1 MLNQS
6 YIRQPKSANSAH
18 LIASIDKLLQN
29 PSYTQMNRRQFVATT
44 AGSLALAGI
53 SHAQSKSFR
62 GIIHKAVKV
71 GTAPDEKHFQRVK
84 DLGFDGIE
92 GNAPGLQVE
101 PIKKACSKLDLPMH
115 GVVYS
120 KHWQIRLS
128 DKNPEVREK
137 SRNGLAQ
144 AMRDAKAVGGTSVLL
159 VPGKVTGEQ
168 ENHQHVWD
176 RSIEQIQQ
184 LLPLAEELKIHILI
198 ETVWNGFCYKP
209 EQFRDYIDACDSPW
223 VQAYFD
229 IGNMQRFAPSHEWI
243 RILGKRTLKLDIKD
257 WGSKNGF
264 CPLGQGD
271 VDWKKVRHEL
281 ERVEF
286 SGWAT
291 REGND
296 GGINKTAKLMNE
308 LLAL

>member
-1 MLNQS
+1 
-6 YIRQPKSANSAH
+6 
-18 LIASIDKLLQN
+18 
-29 PSYTQMNRRQFVATT
+29 MNRRKFLATT
-44 AGSLALAGI
+44 SCSLGFSPLLSAKPA
-53 SHAQSKSFR
+53 SFR
-62 GIIHKAVKV
+62 GRIKKAVKF
-71 GTAPDEKHFQRVK
+71 GAQPDREKMRKLK

-92 GNAPGLQVE
+92 GSGPGMQVDTM
-101 PIKKACSKLDLPMH
+101 KKACAELGLAIH
-115 GVVYS
+115 GLVYS
-120 KHWQIRLS
+120 KHWHTRLS
-128 DKNPEVREK
+128 DPKPEIREK
-137 SRNGLAQ
+137 SRMGLAQ
-144 AMRDAKAVGGTSVLL
+144 TMKEAKAVGGSSVLL
-159 VPGKVTGEQ
+159 VPGKVNGGNET
-168 ENHQHVWD
+168 HQQVWD
-176 RSIEQIQQ
+176 RSIEQIQK
-184 LLPLAEELKIHILI
+184 LLPLAKELEIHILI

-243 RILGKRTLKLDIKD
+243 RILGNRTVKLDVKD

-281 ERVEF
+281 EKIEF

-296 GGINKTAKLMNE
+296 GGIEKTAKLMNE

>member
-1 MLNQS
+1 
-6 YIRQPKSANSAH
+6 
-18 LIASIDKLLQN
+18 
-29 PSYTQMNRRQFVATT
+29 MNRRQFLTTT
-44 AGSLALAGI
+44 AGSLAL
-53 SHAQSKSFR
+53 SNFSFAQDPSFQ
-62 GIIHKAVKV
+62 GKIKKAVKF
-71 GTAPDEKHFQRVK
+71 GTGPNEEQMKKLK

-92 GNAPGLQVE
+92 GSAPGLKSAAMKQ
-101 PIKKACSKLDLPMH
+101 ACAKLDLPMH

-128 DKNPEVREK
+128 DPNPEVREK
-137 SRNGLAQ
+137 SREGLAQ
-144 AMRDAKAVGGTSVLL
+144 AMRESHAVGGTSVLL

-176 RSIEQIQQ
+176 RSMEQIQK

-229 IGNMQRFAPSHEWI
+229 IGNMQRFTHSHEWI
-243 RILGKRTLKLDIKD
+243 RILGKRTLKLDVKD

-281 ERVEF
+281 EKIEF

-291 REGND
+291 REGSD
-296 GGINKTAKLMNE
+296 GGIEKTAKLMNK